1 MNKIENKKPLVSI
14 VIVTYN
20 SSQYVLETL
29 ESAKEQSYKNIELI
43 VTDDCSKDNTVE
55 LCQKWIKD
63 NNHRFVNSRVLT
75 VERNTGISANCNR
88 GAFNANGDWIKLIA
102 GDDILKDNCIERFI
116 VNANSYPD
124 YQFFFSDVEIFGNG
138 DEAQKRA
145 AVRRWMDNSLNRFES
160 ITNSKSLYKKLLVQN
175 IISSPSAFIQ
185 NKAFVEVGGFD
196 EELKLI
202 EDYPFWLK
210 ITKQNYRIKSIR
222 EQLVRYRVNASSVQT
237 SETYMLALELFR
249 QKYVFK
255 NILSNYLIPLINQL
269 KPKRKDF
276 IYCKILKIT
285 SYPQRM
291 IWKLKLKFA
300 V

>member
-1 MNKIENKKPLVSI
+1 MIQNLDRPLVSI
-14 VIVTYN
+14 IVVTYN
-20 SSQYVLETL
+20 SSEYVIETL
-29 ESAKEQSYKNIELI
+29 ESAKAQTYPNIELI
-43 VTDDCSKDNTVE
+43 VSDDCSKDNTVE
-55 LCQKWIKD
+55 LCRQWMKENGK
-63 NNHRFVNSRVLT
+63 RFVDSQVLT
-75 VERNTGISANCNR
+75 VEKNTGISANCNR
-88 GAFNANGDWIKLIA
+88 GATASQGDWMKLIA
-102 GDDILKDNCIERFI
+102 GDDILKPNCIESFMA
-116 VNANSYPD
+116 NAIKFPE

-138 DEAQKRA
+138 EESQKRA

-160 ITNSKSLYKKLLVQN
+160 IPNSKSLYKKLLIQN

-185 NKAFVEVGGFD
+185 KKAFVEVGGFD

-210 ITKQNYRIKSIR
+210 ITKRNYRIKSIR

-255 NILSNYLIPLINQL
+255 NFLSNYLIPLINQL
-269 KPKRKDF
+269 RPSRKDF

-291 IWKLKLKFA
+291 IWKLKLRF
-300 V
+300 VV